1 MSKVKIAIVEDE
13 KIFADLLS
21 YSLNKLG
28 YIPLKPVASYEEAIS
43 VIENNKP
50 DIAMLDIQLMGDKD
64 GIDLA
69 WKIKKDY
76 NIPFIF
82 LTSNADKLTIDRV
95 KKLNPPAYLVK
106 PFNEKELYTS
116 IEIALYR
123 HGQEENKKKKSF
135 VIKDALFIKQD
146 NIFKKVKFDEIL
158 FIKSDH
164 IYIEIN
170 TIDNHKYLVRDSL
183 NEYINK
189 LTKDFIRVQ
198 RSYIVN
204 LNYLQAINNK
214 FVIINDNQIPIGKN
228 YREEIMKIVEVG

>member
-1 MSKVKIAIVEDE
+1 MSKLKIAVVEDE

-28 YIPLKPVASYEEAIS
+28 YNPLKPVATYEEAILLMEDS
-43 VIENNKP
+43 KP
-50 DIAMLDIQLMGDKD
+50 DIAMLDIKLIGEKD
-64 GIDLA
+64 GVDLA

-82 LTSNADKLTIDRV
+82 LTSNADKLTIDRA

-116 IEIALYR
+116 IEIALYKQA
-123 HGQEENKKKKSF
+123 QEAKRNKSNF
-135 VIKDALFIKQD
+135 VIKDALFIKQ
-146 NIFKKVKFDEIL
+146 NYTFVKVKFDDIL
-158 FIKSDH
+158 FIKSEH

-170 TIDNHKYLVRDSL
+170 TIDNHKYLVRDNL
-183 NEYINK
+183 NNYINK

-204 LNYLQAINNK
+204 LVYLQAINNK
-214 FVIINDNQIPIGKN
+214 FVIINDNQIPIGKK
-228 YREEIMKIVEVG
+228 YRDEIMKVVEVG